1 MANPLTSLSERL
13 FEHAQSCPRTVALT
27 RLKPDGTV
35 GDSFDYSQVEKRTSA
50 LAALLIERG
59 EQGRPVLIPERNSC
73 DYVIAY
79 LLDFA
84 GPLSIHGTS
93 DGAAKKYD

>member
-1 MANPLTSLSERL
+1 MDPAYQQVMSISAASSTCWRLAFDFELDVPDRVLTSLFS
-13 FEHAQSCPRTVALT
+13 
-27 RLKPDGTV
+27 
-35 GDSFDYSQVEKRTSA
+35 
-50 LAALLIERG
+50 
-59 EQGRPVLIPERNSC
+59 
-73 DYVIAY
+73 IAY